1 MAGKTFETKV
11 FDIKGEKLDTQIW
24 FDQKTRM
31 IVHQVLNKKGKWEY
45 KLQEYNCG
53 ECCVCLMSLR
63 LRLHFLDTKKSNLIH
78 IY

>member
-11 FDIKGEKLDTQIW
+11 FDIKGEKLDTKVW

-45 KLQEYNCG
+45 KLQEYHLN
-53 ECCVCLMSLR
+53 
-63 LRLHFLDTKKSNLIH
+63 
-78 IY
+78 